1 MSRRIGEDFDEFVK
15 FLSKRLSKVINIDN
29 YIELPGNVKSF

>member
-1 MSRRIGEDFDEFVK
+1 MVIMK

>member
-15 FLSKRLSKVINIDN
+15 FLSKYSLLICFHHFVLQDN
-29 YIELPGNVKSF
+29 VLEQ